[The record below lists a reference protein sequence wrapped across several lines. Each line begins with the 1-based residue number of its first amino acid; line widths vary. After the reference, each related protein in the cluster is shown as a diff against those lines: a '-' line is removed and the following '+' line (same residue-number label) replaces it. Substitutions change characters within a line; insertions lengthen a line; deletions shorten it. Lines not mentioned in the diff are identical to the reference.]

1 MLAASPSHSS
11 STSKTR
17 MSSVLAVSTHED
29 TFEVLIS
36 RLHESH
42 AVSAYEAIERL
53 VEAGQAVGFDIDD
66 LVRLLDRG
74 KSLQEVFELVES
86 KMQEARNAA

>member
-1 MLAASPSHSS
+1 MLAAFQ
-11 STSKTR
+11 TTN
-17 MSSVLAVSTHED
+17 

-42 AVSAYEAIERL
+42 SLPVYSAIERL
-53 VEAGQAVGFDIDD
+53 VEAGGAVGLDISD

-74 KSLQEVFELVES
+74 KTLQEVFELVEV
-86 KMQEARNAA
+86 KMKQAREAA